1 MPASRTSRS
10 VIRFATASTP
20 LGAVLVAADRRGL
33 RAVLLGDHPAAL
45 ARDLRTRF
53 AGAEV
58 RADRPALAGAI
69 RRILR
74 LIEAPG
80 MRLGLPLSPGGT
92 PFQRRVWR
100 ALGATPLGS
109 TASYGVI
116 ARRIGAP
123 AAARAV
129 ARACGA
135 NPLAI
140 VVPCHRVVRGNGGLG
155 GYRWGI
161 ARKRDLLSREASA

>member
-1 MPASRTSRS
+1 
-10 VIRFATASTP
+10 
-20 LGAVLVAADRRGL
+20 
-33 RAVLLGDHPAAL
+33 
-45 ARDLRTRF
+45 
-53 AGAEV
+53 
-58 RADRPALAGAI
+58 
-69 RRILR
+69 
-74 LIEAPG
+74 

-100 ALGATPLGS
+100 ALDATPVGS

-129 ARACGA
+129 ARACVA
-135 NPLAI
+135 TPLAI

-161 ARKRDLLSREASA
+161 ARKRALLAREASA